1 MRGFGSPRK
10 TKPCG
15 MNRSTAMNET
25 LMMVLALLFGT
36 VLGVVFFGGLWWTVR
51 KSLYSKR
58 PALWIFGS
66 LLLRIS
72 IVAAGFY
79 LLAGHHWER
88 LLLSLLGFIAARF
101 AVIRLTRPSAQEA
114 THAP

>member
-1 MRGFGSPRK
+1 MSK
-10 TKPCG
+10 A
-15 MNRSTAMNET
+15 TAMNES
-25 LMMVLALLFGT
+25 LMMALAWGVGA

-66 LLLRIS
+66 LMLRLS

-79 LLAGHHWER
+79 LFSGRHWGR
-88 LLLSLLGFIAARF
+88 LLLCLLGFIAARSG
-101 AVIRLTRPSAQEA
+101 VIRLTRPSGQDQTGPAQEA

>member
-1 MRGFGSPRK
+1 
-10 TKPCG
+10 
-15 MNRSTAMNET
+15 MNRVAAMNEA
-25 LMMVLALLFGT
+25 LMMALACVFGA

-66 LLLRIS
+66 LLLRSS

-79 LLAGHHWER
+79 LFSGRHWGR

-101 AVIRLTRPSAQEA
+101 GAIRLTRPAGQNQTLPAREA
-114 THAP
+114 NHAP

>member
-1 MRGFGSPRK
+1 
-10 TKPCG
+10 
-15 MNRSTAMNET
+15 MNET
-25 LMMVLALLFGT
+25 LMMALAWVFGA
-36 VLGVVFFGGLWWTVR
+36 VLGVVFFGGLWWTIR

-66 LLLRIS
+66 LLLRMG

-79 LLAGHHWER
+79 LFSERHWER
-88 LLLSLLGFIAARF
+88 LLLCLLGFIAARF
-101 AVIRLTRPSAQEA
+101 GVIRLTRPSGQNQNRPAQEA

>member
-1 MRGFGSPRK
+1 
-10 TKPCG
+10 
-15 MNRSTAMNET
+15 MNET

-88 LLLSLLGFIAARF
+88 LLLCLFGFVAARF
-101 AVIRLTRPSAQEA
+101 GVIRLTRPSAQEA
-114 THAP
+114 TDAP

>member
-1 MRGFGSPRK
+1 
-10 TKPCG
+10 
-15 MNRSTAMNET
+15 MNEA
-25 LMMVLALLFGT
+25 LMMVLALLFGA

-51 KSLYSKR
+51 KSLHSNR

-88 LLLSLLGFIAARF
+88 LLLCLFGFVAARF
-101 AVIRLTRPSAQEA
+101 AVIRLTRPSGQNQARPAQEA
-114 THAP
+114 SHAP

>member
-1 MRGFGSPRK
+1 
-10 TKPCG
+10 
-15 MNRSTAMNET
+15 MNET
-25 LMMVLALLFGT
+25 LMMVLAWAFGA

-66 LLLRIS
+66 LMLRLS

-79 LLAGHHWER
+79 LFSGHYWGR
-88 LLLSLLGFIAARF
+88 LLLCLLGFIAARF
-101 AVIRLTRPSAQEA
+101 GVIRLTRPSGQDQTHLAREA
-114 THAP
+114 NHAP

>member
-1 MRGFGSPRK
+1 
-10 TKPCG
+10 
-15 MNRSTAMNET
+15 MNET
-25 LMMVLALLFGT
+25 LMMALAWGVGA

-66 LLLRIS
+66 LILRLS

-79 LLAGHHWER
+79 LFSGHYWGR
-88 LLLSLLGFIAARF
+88 LLLCLLGFIAARF
-101 AVIRLTRPSAQEA
+101 GVIRLTRQSGPNQPRAAQEA
-114 THAP
+114 NHAP

>member
-1 MRGFGSPRK
+1 
-10 TKPCG
+10 
-15 MNRSTAMNET
+15 MNET
-25 LMMVLALLFGT
+25 LMMALAWGLGA

-51 KSLYSKR
+51 KSLYAKH

-66 LLLRIS
+66 LILRIS

-79 LLAGHHWER
+79 LLSGRHWGR

-101 AVIRLTRPSAQEA
+101 GVIRLTRPSGHNQTRTAQEA
-114 THAP
+114 NHAP

>member
-1 MRGFGSPRK
+1 
-10 TKPCG
+10 
-15 MNRSTAMNET
+15 MNES
-25 LMMVLALLFGT
+25 LMMALAWGVGA

-51 KSLYSKR
+51 KSLYAKH

-66 LLLRIS
+66 LLLRTS

-79 LLAGHHWER
+79 LFSGRHWGR
-88 LLLSLLGFIAARF
+88 LLLCLLGFIAARF
-101 AVIRLTRPSAQEA
+101 GVIRLTRPSGQRQPRTSMET

>member
-15 MNRSTAMNET
+15 MSRVTAMNET
-25 LMMVLALLFGT
+25 LMMALAWVLGA

-66 LLLRIS
+66 LLLRIG
-72 IVAAGFY
+72 IVAVGFY
-79 LLAGHHWER
+79 
-88 LLLSLLGFIAARF
+88 I
-101 AVIRLTRPSAQEA
+101 
-114 THAP
+114 

>member
-1 MRGFGSPRK
+1 
-10 TKPCG
+10 
-15 MNRSTAMNET
+15 MNET
-25 LMMVLALLFGT
+25 LMMALAWVFGA

-66 LLLRIS
+66 LMLRLS
-72 IVAAGFY
+72 IVAVGFY
-79 LLAGHHWER
+79 LFAGRHWER

-101 AVIRLTRPSAQEA
+101 VVIRLTRPSGQDQIRPAQEP

>member
-1 MRGFGSPRK
+1 
-10 TKPCG
+10 
-15 MNRSTAMNET
+15 MNRVTAMNET
-25 LMMVLALLFGT
+25 LMLALAWAFGA
-36 VLGVVFFGGLWWTVR
+36 VLGVVFFGGLWWTIR
-51 KSLYSKR
+51 KSLCSKR

-79 LLAGHHWER
+79 LFAGRHWER
-88 LLLSLLGFIAARF
+88 LLLCLLGFIAARF
-101 AVIRLTRPSAQEA
+101 GVIRLTRPSARES

>member
-1 MRGFGSPRK
+1 MIRV
-10 TKPCG
+10 
-15 MNRSTAMNET
+15 TAMNET
-25 LMMVLALLFGT
+25 LMMVLALIFGT

-51 KSLYSKR
+51 KSLYAKR

-79 LLAGHHWER
+79 LFSGRHWAR
-88 LLLSLLGFIAARF
+88 LLLSVLGFIAARF
-101 AVIRLTRPSAQEA
+101 GIIRLTRPAGQNLTRPAQEA
-114 THAP
+114 PHAP

>member
-1 MRGFGSPRK
+1 
-10 TKPCG
+10 
-15 MNRSTAMNET
+15 MNET
-25 LMMVLALLFGT
+25 LMMALAWGLGA

-51 KSLYSKR
+51 KSLYAKH

-66 LLLRIS
+66 LILRIS

-79 LLAGHHWER
+79 LLSGRHWGR

-101 AVIRLTRPSAQEA
+101 GVMRLTRPSGQDQTRPAQEA
-114 THAP
+114 NHAP